1 MILRAR
7 GKRARGKVNVCC
19 EGQKALAKR
28 DTAAALVILT
38 DYGKIGDLEYDV
50 LLAIQRT
57 GGGHL

>member
-1 MILRAR
+1 M
-7 GKRARGKVNVCC
+7 NVCC